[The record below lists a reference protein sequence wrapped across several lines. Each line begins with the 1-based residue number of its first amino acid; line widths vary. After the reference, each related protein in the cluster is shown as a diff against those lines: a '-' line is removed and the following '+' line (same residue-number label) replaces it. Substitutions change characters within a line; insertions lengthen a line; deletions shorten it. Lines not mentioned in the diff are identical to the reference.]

1 MLSNWTRNGTI
12 LTNDDKI
19 YKDFLDK
26 TGAGN
31 IDHYGLILFGD
42 AMQEN
47 FLEEISV
54 AEHIF
59 SLGDTLSKIA
69 FDQYGDS
76 RLWWVLAWFNTKPTD
91 LHCEVGE
98 IIYAPHPL
106 DEVLNQMFNRIE
118 I

>member
-1 MLSNWTRNGTI
+1 MDNDLLFITGVLSGIIVGFVISRFHNKKSR
-12 LTNDDKI
+12 
-19 YKDFLDK
+19 
-26 TGAGN
+26 GN
-31 IDHYGLILFGD
+31 YGSK
-42 AMQEN
+42 ES

-54 AEHIF
+54 AEHVF

-69 FDQYGDS
+69 FKQYGDS

-106 DEVLNQMFNRIE
+106 EEVLNQMFNRIE